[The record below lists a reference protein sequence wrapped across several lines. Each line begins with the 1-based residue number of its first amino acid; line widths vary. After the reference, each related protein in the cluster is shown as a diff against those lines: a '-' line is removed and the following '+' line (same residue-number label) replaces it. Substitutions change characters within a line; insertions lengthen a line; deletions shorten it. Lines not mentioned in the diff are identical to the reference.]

1 MQVTFEID
9 TNGVGFTDLTLII
22 AGYVSESGVKSGLVN
37 VFIKHTSASLVI
49 TENADPKVHS
59 DLENFMQKTAPEDAS
74 LYQHCDEGIDD
85 MPSHI
90 RSILTCSTLNVP
102 VVNGVLALGRWQ
114 GIYLWEH
121 RHKAHR
127 REIVVSV
134 SKI

>member
-22 AGYVSESGVKSGLVN
+22 AGYVNESGVKSGLVN

-49 TENADPKVHS
+49 TENADPKVHL
-59 DLENFMQKTAPEDAS
+59 DLESFMQKTAPEDAS

-102 VVNGVLALGRWQ
+102 VVDGELALGRWQ

-127 REIVVSV
+127 RQVVVSV